1 VCRSY
6 HSVLGATRSTFKF
19 ICSAPLSSLAD
30 ARCVQAPIRLWGDL
44 PCFSRRRGIYSG
56 VMKRHEPVHAS
67 KALWDEV
74 RFPAGNVE
82 LAGSL
87 EIPAHARGVVLFVH
101 GSGSSRHS
109 PRNRFVAQ
117 ALQEAGVGTL
127 LFDLLTRREEQED
140 ALTGHLRFDI
150 EFLARRLQA
159 ASQWAAH
166 DARTT
171 ALHTGYF
178 GSSTGAAAA
187 LVAAAIEGADVGAIV
202 SRGGR
207 PDLAGDALG
216 RVRAP
221 TLLIVGGE
229 DHDVIPLNADAFADL
244 NCTKRMEIVPGAS
257 HLFEE
262 PGTLEAVAELAAQ
275 WFAEHLPPQGW
286 HP

>member
-1 VCRSY
+1 VRE
-6 HSVLGATRSTFKF
+6 A
-19 ICSAPLSSLAD
+19 
-30 ARCVQAPIRLWGDL
+30 
-44 PCFSRRRGIYSG
+44 RRGSG
-56 VMKRHEPVHAS
+56 GLRPRTDGVVHPSSHRVIGAPSHVIRTCLDYIPAVMKWHESLPAS
-67 KALWDEV
+67 KPSWDEV
-74 RFPAGNVE
+74 RFPAGSVE

-87 EIPAHARGVVLFVH
+87 EIPARARGLVLFVH

-109 PRNRFVAQ
+109 PRNRHVAQ
-117 ALQEAGVGTL
+117 ALQEAGLATL
-127 LFDLLTRREEQED
+127 LFDLLTRREEEED

-150 EFLARRLQA
+150 EFLARRLRA
-159 ASQWAAH
+159 ASQWVNH
-166 DARTT
+166 DRRTA

-187 LVAAAIEGADVGAIV
+187 LVAASVEGADVGAIV

-207 PDLAGDALG
+207 PDLAGSALA

-244 NCTKRMEIVPGAS
+244 TCVKRMEIVPGAS